1 MSTSDV
7 RRLQNEISGHEQILH
22 RLDQANTG
30 LRELQDQDRSG
41 HSVTRADVLAALHPD
56 TAILNR
62 MYLQEVEARRL
73 KVVPEI
79 LDWTGY
85 RVRVFLRHDRNFV
98 FAIAF
103 RNSVGMAN
111 HVVLRKATFEIDPV
125 GRQQTLER
133 RGPLPNGTTVH
144 AWISGILH
152 SAGNDAPDV
161 SEDLEAVLYK
171 PADGDC
177 FLRADTRQ
185 TVHHSEMV
193 HCLPGTS
200 KVWIPKSS
208 EFIHGDSE

>member
-7 RRLQNEISGHEQILH
+7 RRLHNEIVGHEEILH
-22 RLDQANTG
+22 RLDQADSG
-30 LRELQDQDRSG
+30 LKQLQHQDRLN
-41 HSVTRADVLAALHPD
+41 HAADGSDVFAALHPD

-62 MYLQEVEARRL
+62 TYLQEVEARRL

-111 HVVLRKATFEIDPV
+111 HVVLRNATFEVDPI

-144 AWISGILH
+144 AWITGILH
-152 SAGNDAPDV
+152 RAGNDAPDAG
-161 SEDLEAVLYK
+161 EDLEAVHYK
-171 PADGDC
+171 PAEGDC
-177 FLRADTRQ
+177 FSRAGSRQ
-185 TVHHSEMV
+185 PVHHSDMV

-200 KVWIPKSS
+200 KVWIPKST
-208 EFIHGDSE
+208 EFMHGDSR

>member
-7 RRLQNEISGHEQILH
+7 RPPQNEIAGHEQILR
-22 RLDQANTG
+22 RLDQATSS
-30 LRELQDQDRSG
+30 LKELQEEDRQDLAAAGS
-41 HSVTRADVLAALHPD
+41 DVFAALHPD

-62 MYLQEVEARRL
+62 TYLTEVEARRL

-103 RNSVGMAN
+103 RNFVGMAN
-111 HVVLRKATFEIDPV
+111 HVFLRNATFEVDPV
-125 GRQQTLER
+125 GRQQTLEK
-133 RGPLPNGTTVH
+133 RGPLSNGTTVH

-152 SAGNDAPDV
+152 SVGNDAPCV
-161 SEDLEAVLYK
+161 SEDLEAVYYK

-177 FLRADTRQ
+177 FSRADSRRP
-185 TVHHSEMV
+185 VHRSDMV
-193 HCLPGTS
+193 YCLPGAS
-200 KVWIPKSS
+200 KVWIPKCT
-208 EFIHGDSE
+208 EFTHGDSV